1 MSTSTRITVAEYDEM
16 IDRGYFDPTVKHR
29 VELIEGSIVAMS
41 PIGHL
46 HCDALERIT
55 RWSHLD
61 APIEQFLV
69 RVKGSLGIPELDSVP
84 EPDMAWVGYRIYKAR
99 PQAADVLLLVEVAD
113 SSLAFDRGDK
123 ARIYA
128 SAGIADY
135 WVVNVPGRC
144 VEVHR
149 EPRDGAYRSVRTY
162 SPGESIP
169 PLAFPEVALPVEL
182 LFPIETQ

>member
-1 MSTSTRITVAEYDEM
+1 MSTSTRISVAEYDGM

-55 RWSHLD
+55 RWSYLS
-61 APIEQFLV
+61 APIEQFRV
-69 RVKGSLGIPELDSVP
+69 RVQGSLGIPELDSVP
-84 EPDMAWVGYRIYKAR
+84 EPDMAWIGYRIYKAR

-128 SAGIADY
+128 WAGIADY

-149 EPRDGAYRSVRTY
+149 DPSEGTYRSVRTY
-162 SPGESIP
+162 SPSESIHL
-169 PLAFPEVALPVEL
+169 LAFPLLAFPVEVV
-182 LFPIETQ
+182 FPVEED

>member
-1 MSTSTRITVAEYDEM
+1 MSTSTRVTVAQYDEM
-16 IDRGYFDPTVKHR
+16 IEQGYFDPTVRNR

-41 PIGHL
+41 PIGYAHG
-46 HCDALERIT
+46 DALGRIT
-55 RWSHLD
+55 RWSYLS

-69 RVKGSLGIPELDSVP
+69 RVQDSLGIPEVDSVP

-113 SSLAFDRGDK
+113 SSLAYDRGDK

-128 SAGIADY
+128 SAWIADY
-135 WVVNVPGRC
+135 WIVNVPGRC

-149 EPRDGAYRSVRTY
+149 EPRDGAYRSIRTF

-182 LFPIETQ
+182 LFPIEA